1 MKKISPR
8 KGLACLEQPKEI
20 TDNSIKYSEKDSL
33 EEEIDKKVK
42 EFSISR
48 KNTKVKQKND
58 QQYIFKS
65 KCPRV
70 VFS

>member
-1 MKKISPR
+1 M
-8 KGLACLEQPKEI
+8 
-20 TDNSIKYSEKDSL
+20 KYSERDSL

-48 KNTKVKQKND
+48 KNTKIKQKND

-70 VFS
+70 VFSEEKTKESFEERKKKELMLKKI